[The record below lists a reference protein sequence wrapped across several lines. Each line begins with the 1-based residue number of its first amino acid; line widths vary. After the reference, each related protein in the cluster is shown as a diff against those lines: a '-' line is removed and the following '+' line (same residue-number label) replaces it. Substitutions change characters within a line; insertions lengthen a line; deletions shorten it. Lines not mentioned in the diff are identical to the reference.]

1 MSAFYPSK
9 VVYQQL
15 KMATAENILVP
26 IHGKVHTHPQRK
38 GGGRGREMSVEITS

>member
-38 GGGRGREMSVEITS
+38 GGGEREGDECWDN